1 MSPMSAFETLL
12 FSKDD
17 KVARVSLNRPH
28 VLNAYN
34 MQMRDD
40 FSEVLSA
47 VEEDP
52 DVKCLLITGEGRAF
66 CAGADLTE
74 FGSAPSQ
81 VVARQVR
88 WQRDVWGQFLRL
100 TKPIVIA
107 VHGFCIGSGV
117 EICLLGDL
125 RIAAVSTTFAL
136 PETQLGMVPAAG
148 GTQTLPRQ
156 ARAGWASEL
165 LLTGRRFDAD
175 EALKYRIITRTAPDD
190 TLEDVALEVSRG
202 LASLDSGAL
211 ASVKTALAAG
221 ADLPLDEALKLETR
235 LAVAGGSQ

>member
-1 MSPMSAFETLL
+1 MSGFETLL
-12 FSKDD
+12 FSKGDG
-17 KVARVSLNRPH
+17 VARVSLNRPH

-52 DVKCLLITGEGRAF
+52 EVRCLLIAGEGRAF

-125 RIAAVSTTFAL
+125 KIAAKGTIFAL
-136 PETQLGMVPAAG
+136 PETQLGMIPAAG
-148 GTQTLPRQ
+148 GTQTLPRHS
-156 ARAGWASEL
+156 RMGWGPEL
-165 LLTGRRFDAD
+165 LLTGRRFDAT
-175 EALKYRIITRTAPDD
+175 EALKHRIITRVVPDD
-190 TLEDVALEVSRG
+190 ALREAALKASLG
-202 LASLDSGAL
+202 LVSLDSGAVS
-211 ASVKTALAAG
+211 AAKTALSAG
-221 ADLPLDEALKLETR
+221 ADLPLEDALKLETR
-235 LAVAGGSQ
+235 LAAVGGNE

>member
-1 MSPMSAFETLL
+1 MSGFETLL
-12 FSKDD
+12 FAKVDG
-17 KVARVSLNRPH
+17 VARVALNRPRF
-28 VLNAYN
+28 LNAYN

-40 FSEVLSA
+40 FSEVLFA
-47 VEEDP
+47 VDEDP

-74 FGSAPSQ
+74 FGLAPSQ

-100 TKPIVIA
+100 TKPVVIA

-125 RIAAVSTTFAL
+125 RIAAANTTFAL

-148 GTQTLPRQ
+148 GTQTLPRNS
-156 ARAGWASEL
+156 RMGWAPEL
-165 LLTGRRFDAD
+165 LLTGLRFDAV
-175 EALKYRIITRTAPDD
+175 EALKYHIITRIVPDGALKDTAW
-190 TLEDVALEVSRG
+190 DVARQM
-202 LASLDSGAL
+202 ASLDSGAV
-211 ASVKTALAAG
+211 AAAKAALSAG
-221 ADLPLDEALKLETR
+221 ADLPLEEALKLETR

>member
-1 MSPMSAFETLL
+1 MMSAFETLL
-12 FSKDD
+12 FAKVDG
-17 KVARVSLNRPH
+17 VARVALNRPS

-47 VEEDP
+47 VDEDP
-52 DVKCLLITGEGRAF
+52 DVKCLLITGEGRSF

-125 RIAAVSTTFAL
+125 RIAAASTIFAL

-148 GTQTLPRQ
+148 GTQTLPRHS
-156 ARAGWASEL
+156 RMGWASEL
-165 LLTGRRFDAD
+165 LLTGRRFDAA
-175 EALKYRIITRTAPDD
+175 EALKYHIVTRIVPDD
-190 TLEDVALEVSRG
+190 ALKDTAWDVARQM
-202 LASLDSGAL
+202 ASLDPVAV
-211 ASVKTALAAG
+211 AATKTSLSAG

>member
-1 MSPMSAFETLL
+1 MSGFETLL
-12 FSKDD
+12 FAKVDG
-17 KVARVSLNRPH
+17 VARVALNRPRF
-28 VLNAYN
+28 LNAYN
-34 MQMRDD
+34 VQMRDD
-40 FSEVLSA
+40 FSEVLFA
-47 VEEDP
+47 VDEDP

-74 FGSAPSQ
+74 FGLAPSQ

-100 TKPIVIA
+100 TKPVVIA

-125 RIAAVSTTFAL
+125 RIAAANTTFAL

-148 GTQTLPRQ
+148 GTQTLPRNS
-156 ARAGWASEL
+156 RMGWAPEL
-165 LLTGRRFDAD
+165 LLTGLRFDAV
-175 EALKYRIITRTAPDD
+175 EALKYHIITRIVPDGALKDTAW
-190 TLEDVALEVSRG
+190 DVARQM
-202 LASLDSGAL
+202 ASLDSGAV
-211 ASVKTALAAG
+211 AAAKAALSAG
-221 ADLPLDEALKLETR
+221 ADLPLEEALKLETR

>member
-1 MSPMSAFETLL
+1 MSAFETLL
-12 FSKDD
+12 FSKEDG
-17 KVARVSLNRPH
+17 VARVSLNRPH

-52 DVKCLLITGEGRAF
+52 EIRCLLITGEGRAF

-74 FGSAPSQ
+74 FGSAPSL

-88 WQRDVWGQFLRL
+88 WERDVWGQFLRL

-125 RIAAVSTTFAL
+125 RIAAKGTVFAL
-136 PETQLGMVPAAG
+136 PETHLGMVPAAG
-148 GTQTLPRQ
+148 GTQTLPRH
-156 ARAGWASEL
+156 ARMGWAPDL
-165 LLTGRRFDAD
+165 LLTGRRFDSD
-175 EALKYRIITRTAPDD
+175 EALKYRIITRTAPNDA
-190 TLEDVALEVSRG
+190 LEDIALRAACEI
-202 LASLDSGAL
+202 ASLDSL
-211 ASVKTALAAG
+211 TMASAKTALAAG
-221 ADLPLDEALKLETR
+221 ADLPLADALKLEAR
-235 LAVAGGSQ
+235 LAAAGGNQ

>member
-1 MSPMSAFETLL
+1 MSGFETLL

-17 KVARVSLNRPH
+17 GVARVALNRPR

-47 VEEDP
+47 VAEDP

-117 EICLLGDL
+117 EICLFGDL
-125 RIAAVSTTFAL
+125 RIAAASTAFAL

-156 ARAGWASEL
+156 SRMGWAPDL
-165 LLTGRRFDAD
+165 LLTGRRFGPV
-175 EALKYRIITRTAPDD
+175 EALKYHIITRIVPDD
-190 TLEDVALEVSRG
+190 ALEDIALEVARG
-202 LASLDSGAL
+202 MASLDPWAVAAAKVSL
-211 ASVKTALAAG
+211 SAG
-221 ADLPLDEALKLETR
+221 ADLPLDEALKLEMR

>member
-1 MSPMSAFETLL
+1 M
-12 FSKDD
+12 
-17 KVARVSLNRPH
+17 ARISLNRPN

-40 FSEVLSA
+40 FSEALFA
-47 VEEDP
+47 VEQDP
-52 DVKCLLITGEGRAF
+52 DVRCLLITGEGRTF
-66 CAGADLTE
+66 CAGADLSE
-74 FGSAPSQ
+74 FGTAPSQ

-125 RIAAVSTTFAL
+125 RLAGQGTIFAL

-148 GTQTLPRQ
+148 GTQTLPRN
-156 ARAGWASEL
+156 AHLGAASEL
-165 LLTGRRFDAD
+165 LLTGRRFDAA
-175 EALKYRIITRTAPDD
+175 EALKYRIVTRTVPDETLVD
-190 TLEDVALEVSRG
+190 TAWEAARG
-202 LASLDSGAL
+202 LAAVEPVVMSAAKRAL
-211 ASVKTALAAG
+211 SAG
-221 ADLPLDEALKLETR
+221 ADLPLGEALKLETR
-235 LAVAGGSQ
+235 LAAAGVYR